1 MKGKIYNLFYLLL
14 IFILATC
21 LFTGCKENGTAKASV
36 LKTSND
42 VVVIKVDEVN
52 GDVTLLSVMQA
63 LKEES
68 KIDFNVE
75 NGMITKINGVQN
87 PSDFSACWMLFTSD
101 TELANSSWGTFLYEE
116 QVLGSAITGAE
127 ELLVIEGAIYVW
139 NYKSF

>member
-14 IFILATC
+14 IFTLATC
-21 LFTGCKENGTAKASV
+21 FFTGCKENGTTKASV
-36 LKTSND
+36 LETSND

-75 NGMITKINGVQN
+75 NGLVTKINGVQN
-87 PSDFSACWMLFTSD
+87 ASDFSACWMLFTSD